1 MDRAVTGRS
10 TYLRVMVV
18 LGEFSTC
25 GNVCFSVGYGAS
37 NFNGESIRQIK
48 VGYRINQTNSGLYYI
63 EPCLFAKIIVLMK
76 GCLVRNIQ
84 WRFKEIFKFVIE
96 LIPVPKKLVISLSTS
111 PGVML
116 IIWL

>member
-1 MDRAVTGRS
+1 MHIFSGVYCFAQCMDRAVTGRS

-48 VGYRINQTNSGLYYI
+48 VGYRT
-63 EPCLFAKIIVLMK
+63 
-76 GCLVRNIQ
+76 
-84 WRFKEIFKFVIE
+84 
-96 LIPVPKKLVISLSTS
+96 
-111 PGVML
+111 
-116 IIWL
+116 